1 MLKTISLLYIE
12 DWFKSS
18 LSNVYT
24 LDELDIPENDSD
36 ILSILNIIPNKYSAK
51 NINKPFLIY
60 SNTDDNLHLVINHSV
75 LKDEYIGLFKI
86 NINTLNT
93 MILNDIKYS
102 INKFGV

>member
-1 MLKTISLLYIE
+1 MLKTINLLYIE

-24 LDELDIPENDSD
+24 LDELDIPENNSD
-36 ILSILNIIPNKYSAK
+36 ILSILNVIVNKYSDK
-51 NINKPFLIY
+51 KVDKPFLTY
-60 SNTDDNLHLVINHSV
+60 SNTDYNLQLVINYSV

-93 MILNDIKYS
+93 MILNDIKQS
-102 INKFGV
+102 INILKV